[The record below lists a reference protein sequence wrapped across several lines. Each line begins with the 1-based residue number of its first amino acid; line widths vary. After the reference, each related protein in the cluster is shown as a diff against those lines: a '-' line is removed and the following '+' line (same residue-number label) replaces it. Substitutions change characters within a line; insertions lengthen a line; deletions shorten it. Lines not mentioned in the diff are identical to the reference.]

1 MIVPEYWAEAR
12 RHARHQGR
20 SVTVRRFGWSDDSEA
35 AAQAHAESRAQVAFD
50 AVLAGETLPR
60 RELLTSYGVLGVP
73 IREEIVA
80 RDGDVVITRNSYGAL
95 CLNTPDVLFADLDF
109 EARPSGWVLPLS
121 VAALLLVGVT
131 AAAAMA
137 MDWRLAVGLA
147 VALLVLANIVTLAFR
162 RRAFDRDGGAEARAM
177 ARVSGFADAN
187 PDWQLRAYRTPKG
200 LRVLVVHR
208 TFEPHEPDVDRLFAA
223 LAADTLYATMCR
235 LQHCFRARLTPK
247 PWRIGITRHIKPRSA
262 AWSRAQ
268 ARLPARLDWI
278 ADYTRKA
285 DAFAACR
292 FLRSFG
298 AGPVDPRAAR
308 VMALHDRLSGATRTL
323 PLA

>member
-12 RHARHQGR
+12 RHTRHQGR

-35 AAQAHAESRAQVAFD
+35 AAQAHAESRAQAAFD
-50 AVLAGETLPR
+50 AVLAGEALPR
-60 RELLTSYGVLGVP
+60 REALTSYGVLGVP

-95 CLNTPDVLFADLDF
+95 CLNTPDVLFADMDF
-109 EARPSGWVLPLS
+109 EARPSGWALPMS
-121 VAALLLVGVT
+121 VVALMLVGVT

-147 VALLVLANIVTLAFR
+147 IAWLVLANRITLAFR
-162 RRAFDRDGGAEARAM
+162 RRAFDRDGGAEARAI
-177 ARVSGFADAN
+177 ARVAGFADAK
-187 PDWQLRAYRTPKG
+187 PDWHLRAYRTPKG

-208 TFEPHEPDVDRLFAA
+208 TFAPREPDVDRLFAA
-223 LAADTLYATMCR
+223 LAADRLYATMCR

-247 PWRIGITRHIKPRSA
+247 PWRIGIKRHIKPRSA

-278 ADYTRKA
+278 ADYETKA
-285 DAFAACR
+285 AGFAACR
-292 FLRSFG
+292 FVRAFG
-298 AGPVDPRAAR
+298 PDAVDPRAGR
-308 VMALHDRLSGATRTL
+308 VMELHDRLSRATQAL